1 MLRDV
6 ELKEL
11 VGPHTLSG
19 VEFESAKVDPL
30 EVGNDAVDSSNVM
43 RFVLDGRIL
52 VATEDPDDGYRSM
65 LGDLQEVAGP
75 PVANSFSPV
84 AVVGHMDPNHDILV
98 LRLAATGEE
107 VLRVG
112 TEDFDGYYPCFEAW
126 FDPRVLGEVGGT

>member
-19 VEFESAKVDPL
+19 VEFESAQVNSL
-30 EVGNDAVDSSNVM
+30 EVGKVM

-52 VATEDPDDGYRSM
+52 VATEDPCDGYRSM
-65 LGDLQEVAGP
+65 LGGLQEVAGP

-84 AVVGHMDPNHDILV
+84 AVVGNMDPNHNILV

>member
-19 VEFESAKVDPL
+19 VEFESAQVTTFDVGKV
-30 EVGNDAVDSSNVM
+30 V

-52 VATEDPDDGYRSM
+52 VATEDPVDGYRSM
-65 LGDLQEVAGP
+65 LGNLQEVAGP

-84 AVVGHMDPNHDILV
+84 AVVGHMDPNHDVLV
-98 LRLAATGEE
+98 LRLVTTGEE
-107 VLRVG
+107 VLCVG
-112 TEDFDGYYPCFEAW
+112 TEDFDDYYPCFVAW
-126 FDPRVLGEVGGT
+126 FDPTVLGEVGGT